1 MKVTKLADIKHE
13 EHEVDAQGQVLGRL
27 ATTIASL
34 LVGKGKSYFVRNL
47 DCGDFVKVKNAQGI
61 KVTGKKMTDKI
72 YTRYSGFPGGI
83 RRTKLEDVKPEE
95 AIRHA
100 VSGMLP
106 NNKLRA
112 QWIQRLTFVG

>member
-13 EHEVDAQGQVLGRL
+13 QHEVDAKDMILGRL
-27 ATTIASL
+27 ATTIAAL
-34 LVGKGKSYFVRNL
+34 LVGKGKPYFTRHL

-72 YTRYSGFPGGI
+72 YTRYSGYPGGI
-83 RRTKLEDVKPEE
+83 RKTRYEELKPEE
-95 AIRHA
+95 AIRRA

-106 NNKLRA
+106 NNKLRSV
-112 QWIQRLTFVG
+112 WISRLKVL